1 MAKISFEAK
10 RIYHEYLFANQPQ
23 AYSFQSET
31 GQFYLAKLVDHLP
44 QTDTDIYI
52 NVPVTKTEL
61 TDFENNKLTFK
72 ELYDKIKN
80 RIAIIEY
87 IGDESATMTTK
98 LVAALPDDYIKKTA
112 EYFAN

>member
-1 MAKISFEAK
+1 MAKIGFEAK

-31 GQFYLAKLVDHLP
+31 GQFYLAKLVDDNAKIEI
-44 QTDTDIYI
+44 TVCV

-61 TDFENNKLTFK
+61 DDFENNKLTFK
-72 ELYDKIKN
+72 QLYDKVKN
-80 RIAIIEY
+80 RTAIIEY

-98 LVAALPDDYIKKTA
+98 LVADLPADYLKKTN

>member
-1 MAKISFEAK
+1 MAKIGFETK
-10 RIYHEYLFANQPQ
+10 RIYHEYLFNNQPQ

-31 GQFYLAKLVDHLP
+31 GQFYLAKLVDYLP

-52 NVPVTKTEL
+52 NVPVHKTEL
-61 TDFENNKLTFK
+61 NDFENNKLTFK
-72 ELYDKIKN
+72 QLYDKVKQ
-80 RIAIIEY
+80 RTVIIEY

-98 LVAALPDDYIKKTA
+98 LVADLPDDYLKKTD

>member
-1 MAKISFEAK
+1 MTKIGFGVK
-10 RIYHEYLFANQPQ
+10 KIYHEYQDNERPLS
-23 AYSFQSET
+23 YSFQSET